1 MRRDSLD
8 DFQTFIAVAEAG
20 SFTKAAAE
28 LGVSQSAVSY
38 SVRMLEQRLDVRLIS
53 RTTRSLSLTDAGERL
68 LRSLAPAFAHINSEI
83 EALASSQGRPTGRVR
98 ITITR
103 QAAQALIWPM
113 LPGFIAQYPEIEVEL
128 SLDEGLADIVAGRFD
143 AGIRLGERLEKDMI
157 GVRVGPELR
166 MALVGSP
173 AYFASRSIP
182 RTPRDLSQHLGVNYR
197 QRTGGGLYAWEFE
210 RDSEKLEVRMDGP
223 VILNDGELLQTAALA
238 GLGLAFML
246 EDRNLLEE
254 VAAGRLIRVLEDWC
268 QPFAGYHLY
277 YPSRRQPTAAFSL
290 FVEALRR
297 QASAS

>member
-38 SVRMLEQRLDVRLIS
+38 SVRMLEQRLGVRLIS

-68 LRSLAPAFAHINSEI
+68 LQSLAPAFAQINSEI
-83 EALASSQGRPTGRVR
+83 EALTSSQGRPAGRIR
-98 ITITR
+98 ITISR
-103 QAAQALIWPM
+103 QAAQMVIWPM
-113 LPGFIAQYPEIEVEL
+113 LPDFLAQYPGIEVEL
-128 SLDEGLADIVAGRFD
+128 SLDEGLMDIVAGRFD

-157 GVRVGPELR
+157 GVRVGPDLR

-173 AYFASRSIP
+173 AYFAKRPIP
-182 RTPRDLSQHLGVNYR
+182 KTPHDLRDHLGVNYR

-210 RDSEKLEVRMDGP
+210 RDGEKLEVRMDGP
-223 VILNDGELLQTAALA
+223 VTLNDGEMLETAALE
-238 GLGLAFML
+238 GLALAFMI
-246 EDRNLLEE
+246 EDQNVLKHISER
-254 VAAGRLIRVLEDWC
+254 RLVRVLEDWC
-268 QPFAGYHLY
+268 QPFPGYHLY

-290 FVEALRR
+290 FVDALRR
-297 QASAS
+297 QT

>member
-8 DFQTFIAVAEAG
+8 DFQTFVAVAEAG
-20 SFTKAAAE
+20 SFTKAAAQ

-38 SVRMLEQRLDVRLIS
+38 SVRMLEQRLGVRLIS

-68 LRSLAPAFAHINSEI
+68 LHSLAPAFAHIRSEI
-83 EALASSQGRPTGRVR
+83 EALSSSQGRPTGRVR
-98 ITITR
+98 ITVSR
-103 QAAQALIWPM
+103 QAAQSVIWPM
-113 LPGFIAQYPEIEVEL
+113 LPEFLTQYPEIEVEL

-173 AYFASRSIP
+173 VYFASRSLP
-182 RTPRDLSQHLGVNYR
+182 KTPRDLSDHLGVNYR

-210 RDSEKLEVRMDGP
+210 RDGEKLEVRMDGP
-223 VILNDGELLQTAALA
+223 VILNDGEMLQKAALA

-246 EDRNLLEE
+246 EDANVLEDI
-254 VAAGRLIRVLEDWC
+254 ASGRLIRVLEDWC
-268 QPFAGYHLY
+268 EPFPGYHLY

-290 FVEALRR
+290 FVDALRHR
-297 QASAS
+297 A

>member
-8 DFQTFIAVAEAG
+8 AFQTFVAVAEAG

-38 SVRMLEQRLDVRLIS
+38 SVRMLEQRLGIRLLS

-68 LRSLAPAFAHINSEI
+68 LQSLAPAFAHINSEI
-83 EALASSQGRPTGRVR
+83 ETLSSSKGRPTGRVR
-98 ITITR
+98 ITVSR
-103 QAAQALIWPM
+103 QAAQAVIWPM
-113 LPGFIAQYPEIEVEL
+113 LPSFIAQYPEIKVEL

-143 AGIRLGERLEKDMI
+143 AGVRLGERLEKDMI

-182 RTPRDLSQHLGVNYR
+182 QTPRDLNGHLGVNYR

-210 RDSEKLEVRMDGP
+210 RNREKIEARMDGP
-223 VILNDGELLQTAALA
+223 VILNDGEMLQKAALA

-246 EDRNLLEE
+246 EDANVIEDI
-254 VAAGRLIRVLEDWC
+254 ASGRLVRVLEDWC
-268 QPFAGYHLY
+268 EPFSGYHLY

-290 FVEALRR
+290 FVDALRHR
-297 QASAS
+297 A